1 MVCHGRAKWNE
12 FSLFSPVRLM
22 EIFGLPHK
30 SPFFHLINCS
40 LLSVLRTSKKAHIKL
55 YRYRLC
61 VNGLKCY
68 SAVLWGEG
76 ESFLNAAAV

>member
-1 MVCHGRAKWNE
+1 MNLVS
-12 FSLFSPVRLM
+12 FSGTLDGNIWPSTQV
-22 EIFGLPHK
+22 
-30 SPFFHLINCS
+30 FFHLINCS

-68 SAVLWGEG
+68 SGVLCGEG
-76 ESFLNAAAV
+76 ESFLDAVAV